1 MKKKSI
7 IIFLLSSYVLFLIIR
22 AKTFDYS
29 GLYVLRNYEGNIEVE
44 VPKKSDTLKL
54 YPNLK
59 FESSYYGKGSYKL
72 KKEVFDET
80 IHFTYKY
87 EYGLAGIEM
96 RVERSLLTSSVKLI
110 LSTDQEIYYE
120 RID

>member
-1 MKKKSI
+1 MRKKI
-7 IIFLLSSYVLFLIIR
+7 ILIIVILGVLLFLFN
-22 AKTFDYS
+22 KTQSFDYS
-29 GLYVLRNYEGNIEVE
+29 GVYVLRNYDKNSVGEFPTN
-44 VPKKSDTLKL
+44 PDTLML

-96 RVERSLLTSSVKLI
+96 RVEHSFLTSGVKLI